1 MPPPKVKP
9 TGRPHV
15 VGLTALQ
22 LGTAYQ
28 LIETNTGEIRK
39 YGTISP
45 QDKEVQI
52 NIKGSFTLRSNAV
65 EFLRVRIDG
74 LSYAIPDEA
83 IGTQAV
89 QFPDPE
95 TVPPPP
101 PSATPAAKKKR

>member
-1 MPPPKVKP
+1 MPSPKVKP

-22 LGTAYQ
+22 LGTTYQ
-28 LIETNTGEIRK
+28 IIETNTGEIRES
-39 YGTISP
+39 GTGSP
-45 QDKEVQI
+45 PDKEVRI
-52 NIKGSFTLRSNAV
+52 NIKGPFTLRSNAV

-74 LSYAIPDEA
+74 ISFAIPDEA
-83 IGTQAV
+83 IGTLAV

-101 PSATPAAKKKR
+101 PAATPAAKKKR